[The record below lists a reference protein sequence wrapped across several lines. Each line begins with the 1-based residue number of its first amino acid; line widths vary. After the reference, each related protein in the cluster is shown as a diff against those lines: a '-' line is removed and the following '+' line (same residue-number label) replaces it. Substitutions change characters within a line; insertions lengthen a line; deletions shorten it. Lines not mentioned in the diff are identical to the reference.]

1 MKTNDTDEQLMQLI
15 GRGDQEAFREL
26 YGRHARRLQGFF
38 LRMLEH
44 DSDKAADFTQ
54 ELFMKVYEQRRR
66 FDARQSDFTTWLY
79 AIAYNLCKNE
89 YRHLE
94 IVRTHRDEQIGRNE
108 NSIPEKECNY
118 DKEQRRSQLRK
129 SITSLPTEQRD
140 AFILRY
146 QEELSVKEIAHILN
160 VPEGTVK
167 SRLHYALL
175 KVQKEMKP
183 FK

>member
-1 MKTNDTDEQLMQLI
+1 MKASNTDERLMQLV
-15 GRGDQEAFREL
+15 GRGDHEAFREL

-79 AIAYNLCKNE
+79 AMAYNLCKNE

-94 IVRTHRDEQIGRNE
+94 IVRTHRDELIGRNE
-108 NSIPEKECNY
+108 NSIPERSATTTRSKGATGCGSPSHRCPPNSETPSY
-118 DKEQRRSQLRK
+118 YATRRNFR
-129 SITSLPTEQRD
+129 
-140 AFILRY
+140 
-146 QEELSVKEIAHILN
+146 
-160 VPEGTVK
+160 
-167 SRLHYALL
+167 
-175 KVQKEMKP
+175 
-183 FK
+183 